1 MAYDSLGAFIQRLDK
16 AGELR
21 RIKTP
26 VSPMLEITE
35 IADRVMKMP
44 GGGPALLF
52 ENVTGSKFPL
62 AINLMGSRRRMSWAL
77 GADDLED
84 IAAEIAALTRLP
96 SDMPPTLLGKLQLL
110 PQLASLGKLSP
121 KLISPVTAP
130 CQEVVK
136 IGEEASLD
144 DLPILTCWPEDGGP
158 YITLPLVFTKDEGT
172 GKRNVGMYRIQKQ
185 GPRETG
191 MHWQRHKVGSRHYAN
206 FEAKG
211 RDIPVAIVLG
221 GDPAMTY
228 AATAPLPD
236 EIDEMVFAGL
246 PAQEAR
252 RAGQVQDH

>member
-1 MAYDSLGAFIQRLDK
+1 MAYASLGEFIKRLDA

-21 RIKTP
+21 RIKTS
-26 VSPMLEITE
+26 VSPVLEITE
-35 IADRVMKMP
+35 IANRVMKMP

-52 ENVTGSKFPL
+52 ENVQGSKFPL
-62 AINLMGSRRRMSWAL
+62 AINLMGSRQRMSWAL
-77 GADDLED
+77 GANDLEE

-96 SDMPPTLLGKLQLL
+96 SEIPPTLLGKLALL
-110 PQLASLGKLSP
+110 PQLAVLGNISP
-121 KLISPVTAP
+121 KLISTPAP

-136 IGEEASLD
+136 IGDAANLD
-144 DLPILTCWPEDGGP
+144 ELPILTCWPDDGGP

-211 RDIPVAIVLG
+211 RDIPVAIVL
-221 GDPAMTY
+221 
-228 AATAPLPD
+228 AATL
-236 EIDEMVFAGL
+236 
-246 PAQEAR
+246 R
-252 RAGQVQDH
+252 